1 MGPRVCLFGSRVCL
15 KCFKQTQI
23 AFHHYFLQS
32 SFLFFQLIVL
42 YPKCSYLFH
51 HLFLGPVSQPPP
63 CLSPPRLSRLHPS
76 WHEQPLVLEALHRI
90 VRLFGPGRCMFA
102 SNAPVDGSDGWG
114 PERVFQ
120 ALGVAKD
127 GWGWN
132 GMASV
137 ESFFAR

>member
-1 MGPRVCLFGSRVCL
+1 
-15 KCFKQTQI
+15 
-23 AFHHYFLQS
+23 
-32 SFLFFQLIVL
+32 
-42 YPKCSYLFH
+42 LFH
-51 HLFLGPVSQPPP
+51 HLFLGPSPASQPPP
-63 CLSPPRLSRLHPS
+63 CPSPPRLSRLHPS